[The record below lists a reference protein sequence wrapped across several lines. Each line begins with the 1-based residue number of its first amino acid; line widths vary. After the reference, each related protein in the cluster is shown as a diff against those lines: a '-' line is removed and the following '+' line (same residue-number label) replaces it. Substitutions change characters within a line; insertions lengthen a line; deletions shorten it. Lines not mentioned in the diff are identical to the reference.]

1 MKTLSSNTVWTE
13 QEMLTLH
20 SPEYVDNVLSTK
32 QDVKVVME
40 ADDKITFVFKTVM
53 ELNVFIHDKCA
64 KETAKTLGELKA
76 KVSPVKL
83 VSDEDGLYRVI
94 SKAPRSM
101 LEPFA
106 EKYRFELKDVRLAVR
121 TLCFRSK
128 VELYEFLL
136 DENTASI
143 RNLRIDKNT
152 IVKFEESSNLKSVV
166 VYPSDDLK
174 CLNEEKDSIF
184 SSSPSHLRPTAVDAP
199 LEGQVCLGIL
209 DVEDDDDSV
218 LNDSCATEASVYEAV
233 IAQKDDEIRLLKSQ
247 LSQKDDVIRRKENEN
262 RKIES
267 KLFDSQDVLT
277 QVTKIITNNNSLQH
291 VIPQVRETL
300 NNNSRGAIKRL

>member
-1 MKTLSSNTVWTE
+1 
-13 QEMLTLH
+13 MLTLH

-76 KVSPVKL
+76 NVSPLKL
-83 VSDEDGLYRVI
+83 VYDEDGLYRVI
-94 SKAPRSM
+94 SKDPRPK

-106 EKYRFELKDVRLAVR
+106 EKYRFELKEVRLAVR
-121 TLCFRSK
+121 TLCFCSK

-143 RNLRIDKNT
+143 RNLLIDKIT

-166 VYPSDDLK
+166 VDPPDDLK
-174 CLNEEKDSIF
+174 CLNEEKDSIH
-184 SSSPSHLRPTAVDAP
+184 SGSPSQVRPTGVDAP
-199 LEGQVCLGIL
+199 LESQVCLGIL
-209 DVEDDDDSV
+209 DVEDDEDSV

-247 LSQKDDVIRRKENEN
+247 LSQKDDVIRRRENEN
-262 RKIES
+262 RKMES

-300 NNNSRGAIKRL
+300 NNNGRGTIKRL